1 MYRQIEV
8 PIIGKIDNSKTKGKT
23 RLQKDME
30 TIPRS
35 FGSEANTSYVKLV
48 KINTSEYFDQCWLHV
63 DPSSTI
69 PIVRSTDPSF
79 VFTPTESIIFGIGYI
94 PLSIMGSVLNL
105 LVMLAILKSPGLRKE
120 YLTPSIFSIALNDFI
135 FSICTIPIASLSGL
149 MRDLPL
155 PFGGEFYGFVT
166 LGLWQGSVF
175 NLLSVAMLRCIAVFC
190 PKICRTKK
198 FESACIIAPVLTWVI
213 SMATLLPVL
222 TRQYGYFGF
231 VCKEFTIRMIGLDAT
246 GDTLSPHPFLVYMV
260 AIIISGIILIF
271 LNIITFLQVSRMS
284 RTLVKQLVA
293 TEALQGQGIQEKI
306 LQKEKALGKMVIMI
320 TGSFFLVFC
329 PQIILQISDPYTNI
343 TQRAA
348 HIFTLFLACS
358 LVVIDP
364 IIYCVSHSK
373 YREEIRNML
382 KTVFTKS

>member
-1 MYRQIEV
+1 ME
-8 PIIGKIDNSKTKGKT
+8 PIHLISRSEID
-23 RLQKDME
+23 
-30 TIPRS
+30 
-35 FGSEANTSYVKLV
+35 TSYVKLV
-48 KINTSEYFDQCWLHV
+48 KINTSDYFDQCWLHV

-79 VFTPTESIIFGIGYI
+79 VYTPTESIIFGIGYI

-105 LVMLAILKSPGLRKE
+105 LVMLAILKSPELRKE

-135 FSICTIPIASLSGL
+135 FSICTIPIASLLGL

-166 LGLWQGSVF
+166 LGLWQGSIF

-198 FESACIIAPVLTWVI
+198 FELACVIAPALTWI
-213 SMATLLPVL
+213 FSMVTLLPVL
-222 TRQYGYFGF
+222 TRQYGHFGF
-231 VCKEFTIRMIGLDAT
+231 LCKEFAIGMIGLDVT
-246 GDTLSPHPFLVYMV
+246 GNTLSPHPFLIYMV
-260 AIIISGIILIF
+260 VIIISGIVLIF
-271 LNIITFLQVSRMS
+271 LNIITFLQVSRKS
-284 RTLVKQLVA
+284 RTLVKQLMA
-293 TEALQGQGIQEKI
+293 TEALQSLQGIEEKI
-306 LQKEKALGKMVIMI
+306 LQKEKDLGKMVIII
-320 TGSFFLVFC
+320 TGSFFIVFC
-329 PQIILQISDPYTNI
+329 PQIILQISDPYANI

-348 HIFTLFLACS
+348 TIITLYLACS

-373 YREEIRNML
+373 YREEIL
-382 KTVFTKS
+382 ALLEIVFTKFKTYYLSIIQKLT

>member
-1 MYRQIEV
+1 ME
-8 PIIGKIDNSKTKGKT
+8 PIT
-23 RLQKDME
+23 
-30 TIPRS
+30 RS
-35 FGSEANTSYVKLV
+35 FRSEIYTPYVKLV
-48 KINTSEYFDQCWLHV
+48 KLNSSEYFDQCWLHV

-79 VFTPTESIIFGIGYI
+79 VYTPTESIIFGVGYI

-105 LVMLAILKSPGLRKE
+105 LVMLAILKSPELRKE

-135 FSICTIPIASLSGL
+135 FSICTIPIASLLGL

-166 LGLWQGSVF
+166 LGLWQGSIF

-198 FESACIIAPVLTWVI
+198 FELACIIAPALTWI
-213 SMATLLPVL
+213 LSMITLLPVL
-222 TRQYGYFGF
+222 TRQYGHFGF
-231 VCKEFTIRMIGLDAT
+231 VCKEFTIGMIGLDAT
-246 GDTLSPHPFLVYMV
+246 GDTLSPHPFVIYMV
-260 AIIISGIILIF
+260 VIIISGIALIL
-271 LNIITFLQVSRMS
+271 LNVITFLQVSRKS
-284 RTLVKQLVA
+284 RALVQELMA
-293 TEALQGQGIQEKI
+293 SEALQSLQNIEEKI
-306 LQKEKALGKMVIMI
+306 LQKEKDLGKMVIII

-329 PQIILQISDPYTNI
+329 PQIILWMSDPYANI

-348 HIFTLFLACS
+348 HIFTLFLASS

-364 IIYCVSHSK
+364 IIYCVSHQK
-373 YREEIRNML
+373 YRQEVMALIEITFAKFETCYL
-382 KTVFTKS
+382 SIIQKVY